1 MVDDR
6 QAVLNLGKDMF
17 TLYLILFGLLVFV
30 SGALILGTWLRGHR
44 SKENAEKASRVM
56 HFLFF
61 AFMVV
66 PPIVGLFYP
75 GLNHFDELVGLKSM
89 PWKPFFLVLGIS
101 LAIPGLYFLGITNK
115 LLRSLGSGTNAFIL
129 TKKIVADDIYKRT
142 RNPMSLGFYLFALA
156 LGFAS
161 NSTFT
166 LLAVS
171 LGLIPAHI
179 FFLKYF
185 EELEL
190 ELRFGE
196 SYLEYKRDVPF
207 LIPKLRF

>member
-1 MVDDR
+1 
-6 QAVLNLGKDMF
+6 MF
-17 TLYLILFGLLVFV
+17 TVYYVIIGLVAFFA
-30 SGALILGTWLRGHR
+30 GTLILGAWLRKNR
-44 SKENAEKASRVM
+44 TKYNAEKSSRIM

-61 AFMVV
+61 AGMVA
-66 PPIVGLFYP
+66 PSIIGMFYP
-75 GLNHFDELVGLKSM
+75 GLTHFDELAGSKSL
-89 PWKPFFLVLGIS
+89 PWKSLFLAIGIIT
-101 LAIPGLYFLGITNK
+101 AIPGLYFLGITNK
-115 LLRSLGSGTNAFIL
+115 LLRALGNGANAFRL
-129 TKKIVADDIYKRT
+129 TKQIVADDIYKRT

-161 NSTFT
+161 NSTFI

-196 SYLEYKRDVPF
+196 VYLEYKKTVPF
-207 LIPKLRF
+207 LFPKFK

>member
-1 MVDDR
+1 MADEGK
-6 QAVLNLGKDMF
+6 AVLKAYSMF
-17 TLYLILFGLLVFV
+17 TIYLTLLGLFFFV
-30 SGALILGTWLRGHR
+30 IGTMILGVWLRKNGT
-44 SKENAEKASRVM
+44 KENAEKSSRIM

-61 AFMVV
+61 AGLVA
-66 PPIVGLFYP
+66 PPIIGIYYP
-75 GLNHFDELVGLKSM
+75 GLTHFDELVGLKSL
-89 PWKPFFLVLGIS
+89 PWKPFFL
-101 LAIPGLYFLGITNK
+101 FLGITLAITGLYFMGITNK
-115 LLRSLGSGTNAFIL
+115 VLRALGGGANAFRL
-129 TKKIVADDIYKRT
+129 TKQIFADDIYKQT
-142 RNPMSLGFYLFALA
+142 HNPMSLGFYLFALA

-161 NSTFT
+161 ASTFI

-196 SYLEYKRDVPF
+196 SYLEYKKSVPF
-207 LIPKLRF
+207 LIPKFRL

>member
-1 MVDDR
+1 
-6 QAVLNLGKDMF
+6 MF
-17 TLYLILFGLLVFV
+17 TVYLIVFGLITFAV
-30 SGALILGTWLRGHR
+30 GAGVLGVWLRANR
-44 SKENAEKASRVM
+44 SKENAERSSRVM

-61 AFMVV
+61 VFMVA
-66 PPIVGLFYP
+66 PPFIGMVYP
-75 GLNHFDELVGLKSM
+75 GLTHFDALVGLNSL
-89 PWKPFFLVLGIS
+89 PWKPFFFIIGIVL
-101 LAIPGLYFLGITNK
+101 AFPGLYFLGITNK
-115 LLRSLGSGTNAFIL
+115 LLRSLGSGANAFRL
-129 TKKIVADDIYKRT
+129 TKRIVADDVYKRT

-161 NSTFT
+161 GSTFVT
-166 LLAVS
+166 AAVL

-196 SYLEYKRDVPF
+196 SYLEYKKSVPF
-207 LIPKLRF
+207 LIPKIA